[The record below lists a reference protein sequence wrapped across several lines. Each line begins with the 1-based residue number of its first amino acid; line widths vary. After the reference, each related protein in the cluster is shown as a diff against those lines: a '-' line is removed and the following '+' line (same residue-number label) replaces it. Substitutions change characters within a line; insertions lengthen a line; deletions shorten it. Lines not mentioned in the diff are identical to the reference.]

1 MFDKTRKFFSG
12 LWEDIKSFFKHSTVI
27 FWARAQAIAGIL
39 LAAAGTVDWTAV
51 ASLDW
56 KNMTTATWVAVAMIA
71 NGVLTE
77 VLRRRSMNVA
87 S

>member
-12 LWEDIKSFFKHSTVI
+12 LWEDVKSFFKHSTVI
-27 FWARAQAIAGIL
+27 FWARIQALAGIL

-56 KNMTTATWVAVAMIA
+56 KNMTTATWVAVAMVA
-71 NGVLTE
+71 NGLITE
-77 VLRRRSMNVA
+77 LLRRRTLNVA